1 MLISQAKLHLPSIV
15 LMGQNAANIAWSLA
29 KLGHNKDIEFFDS
42 LAESISIFLEYP
54 AAELPVDRL
63 DGQEKGKIGKD
74 SYNNQELSNILWAYA
89 TIDHYNIRL
98 FTAVCNK
105 MKPLVSTFN
114 GHDIA
119 TSLWSITSCG
129 HVDMDLLPQLLFK
142 LKLQIH
148 NLKTQ
153 EVGMIAFSLPRLE
166 STLSVLPAYGSVAK
180 ESIDEAISSCRESS
194 KLLIREMRDRM
205 MLSGKS
211 DRVRNSGNNLSYLDF
226 GAQEISAAIFMLIL
240 EKGADDNESYLSS
253 SKPSARSS
261 NSLSTRELDEF
272 HEWLMHAAM
281 SCMDSFR
288 PNDLSNLLWTCA
300 KSSSAPPGLMD
311 KAISSLLPMLPSV
324 QGTAHL
330 AKVFWSL
337 GRLGFKIDSK
347 SREAFLRALIA
358 ASSPLLP
365 SFGHQDLSNTLWA
378 MSMFRLPPS
387 IEDSDSASITSLPKQ
402 YLYGHFLREL
412 VESLKAK
419 MRDSPAQCDQRELSS
434 NAVSMGRLNELIY
447 DHDLMELI
455 ADESVSRI
463 ATLGGQEMG
472 NLSWGFAKSCHR
484 NDPMIAAIGRKIIE
498 VKGKGLRTQ
507 EAANIACAFS
517 SLGLSREWREV
528 YHYLG
533 PSSSSSFN
541 TQDLANF
548 SHAHAIAS
556 LYEPWLLSLLL
567 IHIDSNE
574 DMEWES
580 QSTKMS
586 LEMTQVLAYLLI
598 LEEEGHLDHYLEV
611 KEDPRYIKLKNL
623 AMRAYQANE
632 ASGSFVQM
640 EVFKAVNATNRVL
653 SGRFEG
659 KCFLEMKTQDN
670 LFSIDIAIP
679 SEMLAIEVDG
689 PSHFLNSHPH
699 SYEGTT
705 LLRNRLLQ
713 NRGWTVAS
721 FPVTRWRHKG
731 SGNGLEVS
739 QESYDAVSS
748 LIETAIKE
756 RDQGSSETKMVVEK
770 GKQTRRK
777 VQPEI
782 NEHHLS
788 ERHFHLALNWLRS
801 SSASEVKVTT
811 GGKKRKNKQV

>member
-15 LMGQNAANIAWSLA
+15 LMGQNAANVAWSLA
-29 KLGHNKDIEFFDS
+29 KLGHDKDIEFFDS
-42 LAESISIFLEYP
+42 LAESISSFLEHP
-54 AAELPVDRL
+54 ATDLPVDRV
-63 DGQEKGKIGKD
+63 DGQEKGRIGKD

-89 TIDHYNIRL
+89 TIDRYNPRL
-98 FTAVCNK
+98 FTSVCNK
-105 MKPLVSTFN
+105 MKTLVSTFN

-129 HVDMDLLPQLLFK
+129 HVDMDLLPPLLFK

-153 EVGMIAFSLPRLE
+153 EVGMIAFSLPKLE
-166 STLSVLPAYGSVAK
+166 LILSALPSYGSVAK
-180 ESIDEAISSCRESS
+180 ENIDKAMSSCKESS

-205 MLSGKS
+205 MLSRQS
-211 DRVRNSGNNLSYLDF
+211 DRVRNSYNNLSYLDF
-226 GAQEISAAIFMLIL
+226 GAQEISSAIFMLIL
-240 EKGADDNESYLSS
+240 EKGTDDDESHLIS
-253 SKPSARSS
+253 SKRSARSS
-261 NSLSTRELDEF
+261 NSLSRRELDEF
-272 HEWLMHAAM
+272 HDWLMHAAM

-311 KAISSLLPMLPSV
+311 KAITSLLPKLPSI

-330 AKVFWSL
+330 AKIFWSL

-347 SREAFLRALIA
+347 SRETFLRALTA

-378 MSMFRLPPS
+378 MSMFRLPSS
-387 IEDSDSASITSLPKQ
+387 IEDSDSVSTPSSPK

-412 VESLKAK
+412 VESMKAK
-419 MRDSPAQCDQRELSS
+419 IRDSPDQCDQRELSS

-447 DHDLMELI
+447 DHELMELI
-455 ADESVSRI
+455 ADESVARI

-472 NLSWGFAKSCHR
+472 NLCWGFAKSFHR

-556 LYEPWLLSLLL
+556 LYEPWLLNLLL
-567 IHIDSNE
+567 THIDSHE
-574 DMEWES
+574 DREWES

-598 LEEEGHLDHYLEV
+598 LEEEGHLDQYVEV
-611 KEDPRYIKLKNL
+611 KKDPRYIKLKSL

-632 ASGSFVQM
+632 ASGSFVQR
-640 EVFKAVNATNRVL
+640 EVFKAVNATNKVL

-659 KCFLEMKTQDN
+659 KCLLEMKTEDN

-721 FPVTRWRHKG
+721 FPVTLWRHKG

-739 QESYDAVSS
+739 QESYDSVSS

-756 RDQGSSETKMVVEK
+756 RDQGSSETKVVVEK
-770 GKQTRRK
+770 KKRTRRK

-788 ERHFHLALNWLRS
+788 ESHFQLALDWLRS
-801 SSASEVKVTT
+801 SSEVKVTT
-811 GGKKRKNKQV
+811 GKRVRRKNDQV